1 MTEAELLRKL
11 MQVEALFAGSTW
23 AGEREAAANARDKL
37 RAKLEELS
45 QSDPPVEHK
54 FSLRDAWSVRL
65 LIALFRRYGIAPYR
79 RKGQHATTVMAKV
92 PKKFLLETLWPE
104 FEQLSDTLAQYL
116 SEVTERVIAE
126 AIHPDRSDAGS
137 EPKALPGASS

>member
-11 MQVEALFAGSTW
+11 MQVEALFAGTTW

-37 RAKLEELS
+37 RAKLDELS
-45 QSDPPVEHK
+45 KSDAPVEHK
-54 FSLRDAWSVRL
+54 FTLRDTWSVRL
-65 LIALFRRYGIAPYR
+65 LIALFRRYGISPYR

-104 FEQLSDTLAQYL
+104 FEQLSETLAQYL

-126 AIHPDRSDAGS
+126 AIHPDRSDAAS
-137 EPKALPGASS
+137 EPKALAGASS

>member
-11 MQVEALFAGSTW
+11 MQVEALFAGSTY

-37 RAKLEELS
+37 RAKLDEVS
-45 QSDPPVEHK
+45 KSDAPVEHK

-65 LIALFRRYGIAPYR
+65 LIALLRRYDIAPYR
-79 RKGQHATTVMAKV
+79 RRGQHATTVMAKM
-92 PKKFLLETLWPE
+92 PREFLQETVWPQ
-104 FEQLSDTLAQYL
+104 FERLSEILAQYL

-126 AIHPDRSDAGS
+126 AIHPDRSDAS
-137 EPKALPGASS
+137 EPKALPEGR